1 MAASIQKPP
10 QNKLKGVE
18 CRTFSCTHIKV
29 LKKEINTENIKITLD
44 SNPKG
49 TTISINYRPESPSG
63 RFPNISLYENFLILK
78 QICPL
83 WQLNIKDDYSDEDLS
98 MLTEYLAYS
107 KAIHDFDTDKV
118 DSDDMYEL
126 TKESDSSYTYTLYM
140 PIINKDT
147 AFLILMYAEEIEKKK
162 HRMLTKFGI
171 EHHKKLKEACK
182 NGN

>member
-1 MAASIQKPP
+1 MKREI
-10 QNKLKGVE
+10 
-18 CRTFSCTHIKV
+18 RIK
-29 LKKEINTENIKITLD
+29 KIKITLD
-44 SNPKG
+44 STKNG

-63 RFPNISLYENFLILK
+63 KFPNISLYENFLILK

-83 WQLNIKDDYSDEDLS
+83 WKLNIKDDYSDEELS

-107 KAIHDFDTDKV
+107 KAIHDLEADKV
-118 DSDDMYEL
+118 ASNNVYEL

-147 AFLILMYAEEIEKKK
+147 ACLILMYAEEIEKKK

-171 EHHKKLKEACK
+171 EHHKKLSEQS
-182 NGN
+182 

>member
-1 MAASIQKPP
+1 
-10 QNKLKGVE
+10 
-18 CRTFSCTHIKV
+18 
-29 LKKEINTENIKITLD
+29 
-44 SNPKG
+44 
-49 TTISINYRPESPSG
+49 
-63 RFPNISLYENFLILK
+63 
-78 QICPL
+78 
-83 WQLNIKDDYSDEDLS
+83 

-171 EHHKKLKEACK
+171 EHHKKLSEQS
-182 NGN
+182 

>member
-1 MAASIQKPP
+1 M
-10 QNKLKGVE
+10 
-18 CRTFSCTHIKV
+18 
-29 LKKEINTENIKITLD
+29 KKEINTDKIRITLD
-44 SNPKG
+44 STNIG

-63 RFPNISLYENFLILK
+63 RFPNISSYENFLILK

-83 WQLNIKDDYSDEDLS
+83 CQLNIKDDYSDEDLS
-98 MLTEYLAYS
+98 ILTEYLAYS
-107 KAIHDFDTDKV
+107 KAIHTFDADKV
-118 DSDDMYEL
+118 GANDMYEL
-126 TKESDSSYTYTLYM
+126 TKESDSSYTYTSYM

-147 AFLILMYAEEIEKKK
+147 ATLILMYAEEIEKKK